1 MLRFPPVRS
10 RVGLGEHPSDCL
22 RGSKRAHKAHNKN
35 KTNRD
40 FIRDH
45 LSCRSHL
52 LETCQAV
59 EERCQGNQCSQLK
72 QGLKP
77 SKNLSALFFLSSG
90 VNRTSKWNS

>member
-45 LSCRSHL
+45 LSCRSCGR
-52 LETCQAV
+52 EV
-59 EERCQGNQCSQLK
+59 PGESM
-72 QGLKP
+72 
-77 SKNLSALFFLSSG
+77 LSAETGLEAFEKPVCSFLPIEW
-90 VNRTSKWNS
+90 RQPD